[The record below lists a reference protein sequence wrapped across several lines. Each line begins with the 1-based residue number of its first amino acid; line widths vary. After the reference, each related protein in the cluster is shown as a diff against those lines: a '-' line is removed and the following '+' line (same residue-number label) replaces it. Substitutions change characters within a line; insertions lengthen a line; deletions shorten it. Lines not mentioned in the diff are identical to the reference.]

1 MEVQLGRILTE
12 QEASPLVGLKDS
24 TLQTLRVNGGGPRYC
39 KLGRSVR
46 YREEDL
52 EEWLSAR
59 LVGSTSEPV
68 PA

>member
-1 MEVQLGRILTE
+1 MSNLLTTEEAAKRIGWV
-12 QEASPLVGLKDS
+12 PN
-24 TLQTLRVNGGGPRYC
+24 TLEKKRITGDGPKFL

-59 LVGSTSEPV
+59 VVSSTSEPV